1 MVKTIQKKHIAI
13 EQANKMLPAIE
24 KVVWKMVKINN
35 SLATLTS
42 VDVEFEED
50 YEELCYDV
58 QFNKKFHELSSEF
71 YNHYQSLLELGA
83 IVTDVDMGLVD
94 FFCKHKDQEILLCWQ
109 LGEKSIQFWH
119 DVDKGFKSRKHI
131 DELEKVKVE

>member
-1 MVKTIQKKHIAI
+1 MVKAIPKKYVSV
-13 EQANKMLPAIE
+13 EQANRLLPEIH
-24 KVVWKMVKINN
+24 KIVWEMVQINN
-35 SLATLTS
+35 SLSTLTS

-71 YNHYQSLLELGA
+71 YNYYEQLLEMGA
-83 IVTDVDMGLVD
+83 IATDVEMGLVD
-94 FFCKHKDQEILLCWQ
+94 FFCKHRDREILLCWQ